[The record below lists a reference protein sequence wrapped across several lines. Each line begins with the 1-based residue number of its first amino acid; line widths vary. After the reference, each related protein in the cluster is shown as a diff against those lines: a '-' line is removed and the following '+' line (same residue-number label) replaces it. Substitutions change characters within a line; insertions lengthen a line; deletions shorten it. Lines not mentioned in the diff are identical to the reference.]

1 MNCWKYSWK
10 RGDSLQ
16 PEKITNKLVTKD
28 ETHLQNVHI
37 YYANSKC
44 IYCRKTGHSSNKCK
58 HNPEKITIEQNNL
71 RKHQPRNPQKN
82 QTNSSKPKEKR
93 TLKRKETD
101 EDPLKSQNRR
111 ITQTDTPTKPQN
123 NPNTARYLF

>member
-1 MNCWKYSWK
+1 MKPIYKTSTYIMRIANAYIAVKQVT
-10 RGDSLQ
+10 R
-16 PEKITNKLVTKD
+16 PTN
-28 ETHLQNVHI
+28 
-37 YYANSKC
+37 ANTIQK
-44 IYCRKTGHSSNKCK
+44 
-58 HNPEKITIEQNNL
+58 KITIEQNNL

-82 QTNSSKPKEKR
+82 QTNSSTPKEKR